1 MTYEEKKLIELEGE
15 VDKST
20 VIIEDFNTPLSVF
33 DRKCRH
39 KSCKGIVEQ
48 HHQSTGFQK

>member
-1 MTYEEKKLIELEGE
+1 MIYEEKKWIELEE

-20 VIIEDFNTPLSVF
+20 VIIRDFNTPLLVF

-39 KSCKGIVEQ
+39 QNCKGIVEQ
-48 HHQSTGFQK
+48 HHQLTGFQQ